1 MPMILTVVK
10 VALFAKL
17 LMMYDESKSQEMIER
32 KIEHAPA
39 GQDTVRMLTRE
50 EWEEIKEV
58 RPRTPFESK
67 LARPNARRRTGE
79 PLHKVKLNS
88 RVLPLMKVEGIE
100 PIFYNANS
108 LIVVMDAF
116 EFYVPSCLLFNICFV
131 FSQILDI
138 GSFCASR
145 RQSSQAFLSKEVTT
159 NLTIGAMLSLLL
171 WGEQMHTL
179 SRDDPSETLKR
190 KVAEL
195 EKMRK
200 MKNPRKN
207 QLFVQVPE
215 PKTFLDT
222 ATMPMILTAVGVA
235 LFAKLLMM
243 YDESKSQEMIERKIE
258 HAPAGQ
264 GTVRMLT
271 REEWEEIKEVRPR
284 TPFESKLAC
293 PNARIRTGEQLHK
306 VKLNSRDD
314 LKDWTI
320 DVLTDALTRAEETVR
335 HRPK

>member
-1 MPMILTVVK
+1 MKIL
-10 VALFAKL
+10 
-17 LMMYDESKSQEMIER
+17 Y
-32 KIEHAPA
+32 
-39 GQDTVRMLTRE
+39 
-50 EWEEIKEV
+50 
-58 RPRTPFESK
+58 
-67 LARPNARRRTGE
+67 
-79 PLHKVKLNS
+79 
-88 RVLPLMKVEGIE
+88 
-100 PIFYNANS
+100 
-108 LIVVMDAF
+108 
-116 EFYVPSCLLFNICFV
+116 
-131 FSQILDI
+131 I

-145 RQSSQAFLSKEVTT
+145 RTVFLVT
-159 NLTIGAMLSLLL
+159 MLRVGRAVFPLHR
-171 WGEQMHTL
+171 QMHTL

-284 TPFESKLAC
+284 TPFESKLAR

-306 VKLNSRDD
+306 DD
-314 LKDWTI
+314 LKDWTV
-320 DVLTDALTRAEETVR
+320 DVLTDALTHAEETVR

>member
-1 MPMILTVVK
+1 MLRVGR
-10 VALFAKL
+10 ALF
-17 LMMYDESKSQEMIER
+17 
-32 KIEHAPA
+32 
-39 GQDTVRMLTRE
+39 
-50 EWEEIKEV
+50 
-58 RPRTPFESK
+58 
-67 LARPNARRRTGE
+67 
-79 PLHKVKLNS
+79 PLH
-88 RVLPLMKVEGIE
+88 R
-100 PIFYNANS
+100 
-108 LIVVMDAF
+108 
-116 EFYVPSCLLFNICFV
+116 
-131 FSQILDI
+131 
-138 GSFCASR
+138 
-145 RQSSQAFLSKEVTT
+145 
-159 NLTIGAMLSLLL
+159 
-171 WGEQMHTL
+171 QMHTL
-179 SRDDPSETLKR
+179 SRYGPSETLKR

-200 MKNPRKN
+200 RKNLRKN

-235 LFAKLLMM
+235 VFAKLLMM

-293 PNARIRTGEQLHK
+293 PNARIRTEEPLHK
-306 VKLNSRDD
+306 DD

-320 DVLTDALTRAEETVR
+320 DVLIDALTRAEETVK